1 MGYTVYVDLIRPHF
15 PHKEWIS
22 TPMRQEVDRC
32 RAAIEAALSGK
43 DVAVVCSGDAGVYGM
58 AGLILELLE
67 SYPAEQVCRLETQVI
82 PGITAAC
89 GGAAVLGAPLM
100 HDFAV
105 ISLSDLLT
113 PWEQIAQRLALAAQG
128 DFVIC
133 LYNPASKKRQT
144 ICKRPALLYCSTS
157 QGKPF
162 ADWSGTSAGKG
173 NPHGSSPFPPCG
185 IPRQICLPPSIS
197 AIGRPGRSTSGW

>member
-1 MGYTVYVDLIRPHF
+1 MPGSDRSRPVREGCGCGMQRGCRGIRHGGPD
-15 PHKEWIS
+15 PRTAGI
-22 TPMRQEVDRC
+22 
-32 RAAIEAALSGK
+32 LSGRTGLP
-43 DVAVVCSGDAGVYGM
+43 SGDA
-58 AGLILELLE
+58 
-67 SYPAEQVCRLETQVI
+67 VI
-82 PGITAAC
+82 PESPPPAAGPPC
-89 GGAAVLGAPLM
+89 CAPLM

-133 LYNPASKKRQT
+133 LYNPASKKRADYLQKACD
-144 ICKRPALLYCSTS
+144 IVLQYQP
-157 QGKPF
+157 GKPF